1 MEIKQIKI
9 KGSYTDNEISR
20 IALENTFGAISEQ
33 DLNRANWKTDVKI
46 IADICKLSHI
56 SSAVRDRVKEVMQEY
71 DKYVIDVLSS
81 EKFTKIVEFESGLI
95 PAVEI
100 VAVFE

>member
-1 MEIKQIKI
+1 MKQIRI

-20 IALENTFGAISEQ
+20 IALENTFGAISKR
-33 DLNRANWKTDVKI
+33 DLKCASYETNMNI
-46 IADICKLSHI
+46 IIDICALSHI
-56 SSAVRDRVKEVMQEY
+56 AKAARDRIKEVMQEY
-71 DKYVIDVLSS
+71 DEDVIKVLSS
-81 EKFTKIVEFESGLI
+81 ETFTKVVEFNSGLI